1 MLVFE
6 EIGEMDFV
14 SVITDVSD
22 TGTET
27 GVLVDND
34 AGSIGL
40 LIVRISLGRF
50 TSSSE
55 SSLNS

>member
-34 AGSIGL
+34 ADSIGL